1 MKKTKQLL
9 QKSQVKLKIKNN
21 KFNHFLIS
29 RKPKTK
35 LVFWNNFNEVILFI
49 QTKNRVE
56 FMKFLNEQL
65 SKISNIKII
74 SIFYMKSKNK
84 NIICYDSKFE
94 LDISLKNSF
103 INLIKTLFK
112 IKLDMIINFDFV
124 NFNIAN
130 KNIHSYDIFELK
142 KNINNVLRTKEEVIL
157 PSYPKKIR
165 KNINEILRK
174 YDKIKART
182 TGLVG
187 ERKIRIIYK
196 P

>member
-1 MKKTKQLL
+1 M
-9 QKSQVKLKIKNN
+9 KLKIKNN

-29 RKPKTK
+29 KKPKTN

-49 QTKNRVE
+49 SSKDRLE

-65 SKISNIKII
+65 SKISKVRII
-74 SIFYMKSKNK
+74 SIFHMKPKNK

-94 LDISLKNSF
+94 LDISLKNNF
-103 INLIKTLFK
+103 ISLIKIIFK
-112 IKLDMIINFDFV
+112 IKLDIIIDFDFV

-130 KNIHSYDIFELK
+130 KNLLSFNIFELR
-142 KNINNVLRTKEEVIL
+142 KNINNVLKTKEEIIL
-157 PSYPKKIR
+157 PSYPKKVR
-165 KNINEILRK
+165 KNINEILMK
-174 YDKIKART
+174 YKKIKT
-182 TGLVG
+182 KTIGFIG